1 MNTSDRRP
9 AIVFDQVWKSFSL
22 HAGQMLIRDR
32 LKHFARRR
40 RPEQFH
46 ALREISLSMD
56 HGESV
61 AVIGHNGAGKS
72 TLLNLATGLCH
83 PDRGRVEVQGRVA
96 ALLDLGAGFHP
107 DLTGAENVCINAAL
121 LGLARRDVRERFDEI
136 VGFAEIGEFI
146 NEPLRTYSSGMQ
158 MRLAFAVA
166 VSVDPDVLIIDEVLG
181 VGDMAFQ
188 AKCRERILRFRQM
201 GKTILCVSHANTTL
215 QDLCTRAV
223 WLDHGRIVD
232 DGPIG
237 RILESYKAAMLGQT
251 FSLSATSGD

>member
-1 MNTSDRRP
+1 MRP

-32 LKHFARRR
+32 LKHFALRRR
-40 RPEQFH
+40 AEKFH
-46 ALREISLSMD
+46 ALREISLSLD

-72 TLLNLATGLCH
+72 TLLNLATGLCQ

-107 DLTGAENVCINAAL
+107 ELTGAENVRINAAL
-121 LGLARRDVRERFDEI
+121 LGLARRDVRARFDEI
-136 VGFAEIGEFI
+136 VAFAEIGEFI

-166 VSVDPDVLIIDEVLG
+166 VSVDPDILIIDEVMG

-201 GKTILCVSHANTTL
+201 GKTILCVSHASATL

-237 RILESYKAAMLGQT
+237 RLLEAYNTAMSPVGQA
-251 FSLSATSGD
+251 FSMSANGD